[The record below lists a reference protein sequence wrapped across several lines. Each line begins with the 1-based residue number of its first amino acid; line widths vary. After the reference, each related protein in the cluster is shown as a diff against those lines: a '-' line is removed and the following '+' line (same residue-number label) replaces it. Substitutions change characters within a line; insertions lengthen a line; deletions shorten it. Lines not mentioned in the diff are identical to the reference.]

1 MNLVPVTLLFVV
13 LIAAFK
19 LVQSEPL
26 SDELPGEQ
34 LSSLQTPVTTQS
46 MVIEAKSTAPVTT
59 GADGGEDEDV
69 VWKDISNAIS
79 NLNELVGAEM
89 FLELKRAQKGQMEV
103 RLDKGFWDRVQYQT
117 RVDLKTDISDLWH
130 LYATEYKNVDSS
142 VVYFIDDTNG
152 KVIDI
157 FSKAK

>member
-1 MNLVPVTLLFVV
+1 MSLLFVV
-13 LIAAFK
+13 LIAVFK

-26 SDELPGEQ
+26 SDELRAGGQ
-34 LSSLQTPVTTQS
+34 LSGLQTPVSPQAV
-46 MVIEAKSTAPVTT
+46 VIEAKAAGPSSTQDEAS
-59 GADGGEDEDV
+59 EDV
-69 VWKDISNAIS
+69 VWNDISNAIS

-130 LYATEYKNVDSS
+130 LYATEYNYVDSS

-157 FSKAK
+157 FSKAN